1 MNAPVPSQGPIETR
15 ETAAPAPV
23 EFRYADFRFSWWFV
37 VFFAGMGWA
46 AFGVDP
52 PLLPPI
58 FLLFAGGAGFAM
70 MRYTRERFQHAGPW
84 LVLDSEGLHSTPY
97 ERPRLDVCWDEIE
110 RLTCEHD
117 RHSDY
122 IGIWLKDSSRRLPA
136 RTLRI
141 YGKWCPHLSIRIPNT
156 EGSASK
162 LVARICDYHAS
173 LGR

>member
-1 MNAPVPSQGPIETR
+1 MNAPGPSPDSNETR
-15 ETAAPAPV
+15 DATAPAPL

-58 FLLFAGGAGFAM
+58 FLLFAGVAGFAM

-97 ERPRLDVCWDEIE
+97 EQSRLDVCWDEIE
-110 RLTCEHD
+110 RLTSEHD
-117 RHSDY
+117 RHSSY

-136 RTLRI
+136 RTPWI

-156 EGSASK
+156 DGSASN
-162 LVARICDYHAS
+162 LVARIRDYQAS